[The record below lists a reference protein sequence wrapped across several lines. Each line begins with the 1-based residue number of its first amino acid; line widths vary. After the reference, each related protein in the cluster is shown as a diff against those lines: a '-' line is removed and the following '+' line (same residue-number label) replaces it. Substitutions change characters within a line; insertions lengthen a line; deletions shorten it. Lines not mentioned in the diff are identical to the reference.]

1 MHNQV
6 FVCVLDGNP
15 SSSPVDHRR
24 VQADL
29 AEVML
34 YLHPP
39 EILTPT
45 SIQITWTVRTQL
57 HQLNTTFISSLANLI
72 P

>member
-1 MHNQV
+1 MC
-6 FVCVLDGNP
+6 VCVSDGSPN
-15 SSSPVDHRR
+15 SSPIDHRR

-29 AEVML
+29 AEVTV

-45 SIQITWTVRTQL
+45 SIQISWTVRTHL
-57 HQLNTTFISSLANLI
+57 YNLNNTFIFSLANLI
-72 P
+72 HINS